1 MGDILHIMEGFLPP
15 EWCAFWYI
23 LSGIVVIYGVMQL
36 NKMIKE
42 QPEVK
47 PLLAIAGAFMF
58 ILSSL
63 KMPSVTGSCSH
74 PCGNGLGAVLFGVPI
89 TAVLGTIVLI
99 FQALLM
105 AHGGITTLGANVFS
119 MGIMGPLAGAIVWKI
134 LKGKMKSTWAIM
146 LAAIAADWITYV
158 TTSIE
163 LTLAFPGNNP
173 MTTVTTFL
181 GIYAITQVPLAI
193 AEGLL
198 TALLWDKIKELRPDI
213 LLKLG
218 VIDESEVPNYTSSL
232 NTNTGGAE

>member
-1 MGDILHIMEGFLPP
+1 
-15 EWCAFWYI
+15 
-23 LSGIVVIYGVMQL
+23 
-36 NKMIKE
+36 
-42 QPEVK
+42 
-47 PLLAIAGAFMF
+47 PLLAVAGAFMF

-74 PCGNGLGAVLFGVPI
+74 PCGNGLSAVLFGVPI
-89 TAVLGTIVLI
+89 TAVLATIVLI
-99 FQALLM
+99 FQALLL

-119 MGIMGPLAGAIVWKI
+119 MGIMGPFAGVIVWKI
-134 LKGKMKSTWAIM
+134 LKGKINSTWAIM

-173 MTTVTTFL
+173 MATLTTFL
-181 GIYAITQVPLAI
+181 GIFAITQVPLAI

-218 VIDESEVPNYTSSL
+218 LIDESEVPNYTSSL
-232 NTNTGGAE
+232 NTSTGGAE

>member
-1 MGDILHIMEGFLPP
+1 MHIMEGFLPP
-15 EWCAFWYI
+15 MWCAFWYV
-23 LSGIVVIYGVMQL
+23 LSGIVVGYGVIKM
-36 NKMIKE
+36 NKLMKE

-47 PLLAIAGAFMF
+47 PLLAVAGAYMF
-58 ILSSL
+58 VLSSL
-63 KMPSVTGSCSH
+63 KLPSVTGSCSH
-74 PCGNGLGAVLFGVPI
+74 PCGNGLSAVLFGVPI
-89 TAVLGTIVLI
+89 TAVLATVVLL
-99 FQALLM
+99 FQALLL

-134 LKGKMKSTWAIM
+134 LKGKINSSWAIM

-158 TTSIE
+158 TTSIQ

-173 MTTVTTFL
+173 IATLTTFL
-181 GIYAITQVPLAI
+181 GIFAITQVPLAI

-198 TALLWDKIKELRPDI
+198 TVILWDKIKELRPDI

-232 NTNTGGAE
+232 NTSTGGAE

>member
-1 MGDILHIMEGFLPP
+1 MEGFLPP
-15 EWCAFWYI
+15 MWCAFWYV
-23 LSGIVVIYGVMQL
+23 LSGIVVGYGVIKM
-36 NKMIKE
+36 NKLMKE

-47 PLLAIAGAFMF
+47 PLLAVAGAYMF
-58 ILSSL
+58 VLSSL
-63 KMPSVTGSCSH
+63 KLPSVTGSCSH
-74 PCGNGLGAVLFGVPI
+74 PCGNGLSAVLFGVPI
-89 TAVLGTIVLI
+89 TAVLATVVLL
-99 FQALLM
+99 FQALLL

-134 LKGKMKSTWAIM
+134 LKGKINSSWAIM

-158 TTSIE
+158 TTSIQ

-173 MTTVTTFL
+173 IATLTTFL
-181 GIYAITQVPLAI
+181 GIFAITQVPLAI

-198 TALLWDKIKELRPDI
+198 TVILWDKIKELRPDI

-232 NTNTGGAE
+232 NTSTGGAE